1 MRSSSLIGTVLIAV
15 MVAPRLNV
23 LQAEKTL
30 HLNRRQVLLPYYYLR
45 SHWPITSGMVFRQ
58 QSTSSR
64 SNPVFCI
71 PDKTL
76 AKYPVKRP
84 KLADFLDLRVTDE
97 EKHLILELHNQLRQ
111 RVASGKENRGSPGP
125 QPSAISIPNLKW
137 SQELADA
144 AWEWAKHL
152 AQHHKFEHGP
162 EGTPYGQNLG
172 FSILYGTS
180 SRTWDWV
187 INYEWSYGV
196 NHMNCRWVEEFR
208 DSWTPN
214 NKELMEHYKNHTQ
227 FAKPIGRYTQMVW
240 AETTHV
246 GCAAIGYS
254 FHPGQPVICS
264 ELSGLVRLLYV
275 CNYSPKG
282 NIVGQPVYKVSS
294 NNCTSRH
301 P

>member
-15 MVAPRLNV
+15 MVRKLVNKFFAFIELNPIFNNKVAPRLNV

-30 HLNRRQVLLPYYYLR
+30 YLNRRQVLLPYHYLR

-125 QPSAISIPNLKW
+125 QPSAISIPNLVNVT
-137 SQELADA
+137 LALR
-144 AWEWAKHL
+144 KML
-152 AQHHKFEHGP
+152 AP
-162 EGTPYGQNLG
+162 EILTI
-172 FSILYGTS
+172 SI
-180 SRTWDWV
+180 
-187 INYEWSYGV
+187 
-196 NHMNCRWVEEFR
+196 F
-208 DSWTPN
+208 
-214 NKELMEHYKNHTQ
+214 
-227 FAKPIGRYTQMVW
+227 F
-240 AETTHV
+240 
-246 GCAAIGYS
+246 
-254 FHPGQPVICS
+254 
-264 ELSGLVRLLYV
+264 
-275 CNYSPKG
+275 
-282 NIVGQPVYKVSS
+282 
-294 NNCTSRH
+294 
-301 P
+301 

>member
-1 MRSSSLIGTVLIAV
+1 MRSSSLIGTLLIAFL
-15 MVAPRLNV
+15 VAPQLE
-23 LQAEKTL
+23 AEKTPY
-30 HLNRRQVLLPYYYLR
+30 LNSRHVLLPYYYLR
-45 SHWPITSGMVFRQ
+45 SRWPITPAIVFRQ
-58 QSTSSR
+58 HSTTSR
-64 SNPVFCI
+64 SKPVFCI

-76 AKYPVKRP
+76 AQYPVKQP

-97 EKHLILELHNQLRQ
+97 ERHLILELHNQLRQ

-152 AQHHKFEHGP
+152 AQHHIFEHGP

-196 NHMNCRWVEEFR
+196 NHMNCQWVEEFR

-214 NKELMEHYKNHTQ
+214 NEELMEHYKNHTH

-246 GCAAIGYS
+246 GCAAIGYP

-282 NIVGQPVYKVSS
+282 NIVGKPVYKVSS
-294 NNCTSRH
+294 SCTSR
-301 P
+301 